1 MEGRYFTFTFNPI
14 FATDDM
20 IGYKYGLF
28 LNLDQIALLRLYFRF
43 VEIELHSFKRGFGI
57 VYKRE
62 IECLRYPIYLL
73 FILKLQ

>member
-43 VEIELHSFKRGFGI
+43 VEIELHFWF
-57 VYKRE
+57 
-62 IECLRYPIYLL
+62 
-73 FILKLQ
+73 F